1 MLEEQHLER
10 ANVGE
15 RWALVHQEILSAIA
29 VEEAHIL
36 NDFVSVFVCL
46 EA

>member
-1 MLEEQHLER
+1 MLEALHLER

-15 RWALVHQEILSAIA
+15 RWALMHQEILSAIM

-36 NDFVSVFVCL
+36 SDFVSVFVWL
-46 EA
+46 DA